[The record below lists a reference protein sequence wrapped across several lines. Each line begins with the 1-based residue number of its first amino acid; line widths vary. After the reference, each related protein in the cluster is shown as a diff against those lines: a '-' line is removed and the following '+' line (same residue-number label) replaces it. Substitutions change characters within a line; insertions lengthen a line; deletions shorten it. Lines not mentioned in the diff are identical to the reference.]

1 MRGSWCDGMIVE
13 EVDYLKALEH
23 QQEAVRDLQ
32 EGIGGEVLMV
42 LSHPPTITVG
52 RKGNT
57 SNIVVAPEKL
67 AELGMRVIKTDRGG
81 DVTFHG
87 PGQIVCYPVFN
98 LDARR
103 LFPPGHIANLEE
115 AMARALDHFGVEP
128 VRVKGIR
135 GIFTRAKKG
144 GSSEPR
150 KIGAVGVAVAK
161 GIAYHGL
168 ALNVLMDLED
178 FEAIV
183 PCGLSEYEVTS
194 MHLHCADPP
203 VVGEVAEVLVDAL
216 KGIYGGRFEVRTTF

>member
-1 MRGSWCDGMIVE
+1 MNVE
-13 EVDYLKALEH
+13 EVDYIKALEL

-32 EGIGGEVLMV
+32 EGTGGEVLMV

-57 SNIVVAPEKL
+57 SNIVATPGKL
-67 AELGMRVIKTDRGG
+67 SELGMRVIKTDRGG

-87 PGQIVCYPVFN
+87 PGQVVCYPVFD
-98 LDARR
+98 LDARK

-115 AMARALDHFGVEP
+115 AMAHTLDHFGVEP
-128 VRVKGIR
+128 VRVEGIR

-144 GSSEPR
+144 AGGKLR
-150 KIGAVGVAVAK
+150 KIGAVGVAIAK
-161 GIAYHGL
+161 GVAYHGL
-168 ALNVLMDLED
+168 ALNILMDLED

-203 VVGEVAEVLVDAL
+203 VVGEVADVLVDAF
-216 KGIYGGRFEVRTTF
+216 KGIYGGRFEVRTAFQGVGA